1 MHFNTHE
8 SQTLFINLIKQ
19 KPEAIAL
26 YLEEVL
32 VDFDKHMDFDNL
44 RASLAKELL
53 PALQKAFPEEGA
65 NDRRKE
71 SH

>member
-26 YLEEVL
+26 YLEEVIS
-32 VDFDKHMDFDNL
+32 DFDKHMDFDGL
-44 RASLAKELL
+44 RSSIAKELL
-53 PALQKAFPEEGA
+53 PALHKAFPEGESDDG
-65 NDRRKE
+65 RKE
-71 SH
+71 KR